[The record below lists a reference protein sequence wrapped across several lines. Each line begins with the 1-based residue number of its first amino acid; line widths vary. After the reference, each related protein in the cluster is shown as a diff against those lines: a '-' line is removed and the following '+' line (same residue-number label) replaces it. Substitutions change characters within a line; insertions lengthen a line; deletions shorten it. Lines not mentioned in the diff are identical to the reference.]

1 MINGTIAILIL
12 VLALV
17 GIVGFA
23 GLMVVGIRMWGEE
36 QAAKRAAKT
45 EAPESEILAVADAAS
60 GSEAPAS
67 PTEVSP
73 VPTLPVAAEAPEAP
87 ATGVLK
93 ADAEPLPPEE
103 PAPVSLP
110 SDAAAPLPA
119 SGPAAPPAAQLE
131 AKARSL
137 HLPFLDRANRGPAV
151 QEILRVAREPATG
164 HVIITV
170 AGKPCTNFHDIQ
182 NAANEQAFMMAY
194 RLLQDFSENVVV
206 APPTAEEAQAQ
217 AALQPAEPPKPA
229 PVAYR
234 ATELPPPEAPSMK
247 PLEQFR
253 KLRTKQPPATKYVIK
268 SITEQIE
275 DHLQDKIAHTPLARR
290 GVHVRSELQG
300 NAVFLLD
307 GKTYPSVDDMPDPE
321 VRQVIREAISEW
333 EKKK

>member
-1 MINGTIAILIL
+1 MINGTMATIIL
-12 VLALV
+12 VLAVV

-23 GLMVVGIRMWGEE
+23 GLLVVGVRMWGEE
-36 QAAKRAAKT
+36 QAAKRAAKD
-45 EAPESEILAVADAAS
+45 EAPESDMPGTADAAS
-60 GSEAPAS
+60 GSEAPAAPAGLLGEL
-67 PTEVSP
+67 PT
-73 VPTLPVAAEAPEAP
+73 PEALEA
-87 ATGVLK
+87 ATQ
-93 ADAEPLPPEE
+93 PPPPE
-103 PAPVSLP
+103 PASASLQG
-110 SDAAAPLPA
+110 DAVAKLPA
-119 SGPAAPPAAQLE
+119 SEPAAPSAAELE
-131 AKARSL
+131 GKAPGL
-137 HLPFLDRANRGPAV
+137 HLRFLDRVNRGPAV
-151 QEILRVAREPATG
+151 QEILRVVREPASG
-164 HVIITV
+164 QVIITI

-194 RLLQDFSENVVV
+194 RLLQAFSENAVA
-206 APPTAEEAQAQ
+206 APPAEEAQ

-234 ATELPPPEAPSMK
+234 AAELPPPELPSMK
-247 PLEQFR
+247 PIQQFR

-307 GKTYPSVDDMPDPE
+307 GKTYPSVDDVPDPE